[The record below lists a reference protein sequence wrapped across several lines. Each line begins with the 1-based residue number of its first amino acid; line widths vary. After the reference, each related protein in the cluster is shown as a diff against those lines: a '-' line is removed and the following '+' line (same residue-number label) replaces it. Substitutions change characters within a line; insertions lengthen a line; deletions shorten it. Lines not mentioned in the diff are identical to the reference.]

1 LFPGRAAAPA
11 TLLSQDRPAFA
22 SSVES
27 GGTPA
32 NAVDDGDATTRWS
45 SAFTDR
51 QWIQFD
57 LGGTAAIRRVV
68 LRWDSAYAR
77 AFALQTSRDAKAW
90 TTVYTTSAGSG
101 GVQTV
106 PVSASGRYV
115 RVLGI
120 SRATR
125 YGYSLREFQVYGT
138 LPPPRGRFVR
148 AEPQVAGVQP
158 SHATPPPTYFH
169 EFQANCRATHD
180 LMDDPIVHPGQPGGP
195 ISTLS
200 SATPRPTPT
209 APSPRCA
216 PAAAPAR
223 LARTGPPTGSRPCT
237 TGPASPTRSA
247 RRSYYKSGVTDYRS
261 VRPFPPGLR
270 FVVGDPGASPAQ
282 FLAASVQAGSA
293 GTATATRTSRR
304 DARPAP
310 N

>member
-1 LFPGRAAAPA
+1 
-11 TLLSQDRPAFA
+11 
-22 SSVES
+22 
-27 GGTPA
+27 
-32 NAVDDGDATTRWS
+32 
-45 SAFTDR
+45 
-51 QWIQFD
+51 
-57 LGGTAAIRRVV
+57 VV

-115 RVLGI
+115 RMLGI

-180 LMDDPIVHPGQPGGP
+180 LMDDPIVHPGQPGASHQHTFLANTTTNAG
-195 ISTLS
+195 STLAS
-200 SATPRPTPT
+200 LRAGGSA
-209 APSPRCA
+209 
-216 PAAAPAR
+216 
-223 LARTGPPTGSRPCT
+223 CT
-237 TGPASPTRSA
+237 VGADRSA
-247 RRSYYKSGVTDYRS
+247 YWIPTMYDGTRVADPVGPQVIYYKSGVTDYRS
-261 VRPFPPGLR
+261 VRPFPPGGGLGVREQLR
-270 FVVGDPGASPAQ
+270 QRRLPAAMPGPHAAERPLPGAELLGRAGTSTPRTTPITWPTRSPA
-282 FLAASVQAGSA
+282 AGRRP
-293 GTATATRTSRR
+293 TRSHLR
-304 DARPAP
+304 
-310 N
+310 